1 MHMLRDEDNA
11 KYRQVIKNTIE
22 FDPQI
27 LKRYVNF
34 MNNPDEKTAI
44 EQFGNGDKYF
54 GVCTMLATLPGL
66 PMFGHGQIEGFHE
79 KYGMEFRTPKWDER
93 IDEGLV
99 GGHEWKIFPL
109 LHHRYVFAES
119 EHFLLYDFYTGEGY
133 VNEDVFAYSNRHD
146 SESGLVIYHNKF
158 AETSGWIKTS
168 AAYLDKASGDLRQK
182 SIAEGLNLPFEGYVI
197 FKDYVTHLEYIRSC
211 NELWSNGLFVQLG
224 AYQHHA
230 FLDWRIVV
238 RDEKWQ
244 AVHDALNGAGV
255 ESVQGKWDE
264 MFGVKEEVVEEKVKK
279 LAKKRATKKK
289 ATGEKKTTSK
299 KTMKKKRLSK

>member
-1 MHMLRDEDNA
+1 MTDEDNA

-34 MNNPDEKTAI
+34 MNNPDEKTAV
-44 EQFGNGDKYF
+44 EQFGSGDKYF
-54 GVCTMLATLPGL
+54 GVCTLLATLPGL

-79 KYGMEFRTPKWDER
+79 KYGMEFRTPKWDEQ

-99 GGHEWKIFPL
+99 RGHEWKIFPL
-109 LHHRYVFAES
+109 LHRRSLFAES
-119 EHFLLYDFYTGEGY
+119 EHFLLYDFYTPDSH
-133 VNEDVFAYSNRHD
+133 VNEDVFAYSNRHND
-146 SESGLVIYHNKF
+146 ERGLVLYHNKF

-168 AAYLDKASGDLRQK
+168 AAYLDKGSGDLRQR
-182 SIAEGLNLPFEGYVI
+182 SLAEGLDLPFEGHVI

-211 NELWSNGLFVQLG
+211 EELWSKGLFVQLG

-230 FLDWRIVV
+230 FLEWRVIPW
-238 RDEKWQ
+238 DEKWQ

-255 ESVQGKWDE
+255 ESVQGKWEE
-264 MFGVKEEVVEEKVKK
+264 MFGVKEEVVEEKAKK
-279 LAKKRATKKK
+279 PAKKRATRKK
-289 ATGEKKTTSK
+289 AIGEKKRMSK
-299 KTMKKKRLSK
+299 KPKTEE